1 MTKKQIG
8 KAYIEAAEKCI
19 LEGKKDSF
27 KKFIDRLHKNNL
39 AQGVCW
45 FVEIG
50 LNVHKTIKY
59 VQNRKYFEPGRL
71 LWWTDRPVN
80 CSSKKEA
87 IKALQYR
94 INILKTW
101 L

>member
-1 MTKKQIG
+1 MTKKKIA

-19 LEGKKDSF
+19 SEGRKDNL
-27 KKFIDRLHKNNL
+27 KKFMNRLHENYL

-50 LNVHKTIKY
+50 LNVHKTMKY
-59 VQNRKYFEPGRL
+59 VQNRKYFERGRL

-80 CSSKKEA
+80 CSTKKEA
-87 IKALQYR
+87 IQALQYR